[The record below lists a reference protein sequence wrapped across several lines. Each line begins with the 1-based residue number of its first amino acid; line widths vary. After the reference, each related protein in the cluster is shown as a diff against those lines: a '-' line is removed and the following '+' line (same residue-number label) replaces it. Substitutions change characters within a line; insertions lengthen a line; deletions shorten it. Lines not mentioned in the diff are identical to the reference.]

1 MGPSTQISHFTLPG
15 QFWHNMMSEWMLC
28 KGSHRVFRGGESKGL
43 LILPNHTG
51 YLCEPRKVELVG
63 NPHSPL
69 QRMGKDPLSLHDLL
83 DYRQDK
89 TG

>member
-1 MGPSTQISHFTLPG
+1 MSHFTLPE

-28 KGSHRVFRGGESKGL
+28 KESYWVFKGGENKRL

-51 YLCEPRKVELVG
+51 CLCEPRKVEFEG

-69 QRMGKDPLSLHDLL
+69 KRMGRDPLSLHGLS